1 MSLLQAVDQ
10 PSSDI
15 EAYIKN
21 VDAVLL
27 QKIEMIS
34 SVRGKLI
41 KFYQNIKKE
50 EALQKVYQQNVQQQ
64 SSVQDQTEFGY
75 GCEDENMMDES

>member
-15 EAYIKN
+15 EAYIRD
-21 VDAVLL
+21 VDMVLL

-34 SVRGKLI
+34 QVRSKLV
-41 KFYQNIKKE
+41 KFY
-50 EALQKVYQQNVQQQ
+50 
-64 SSVQDQTEFGY
+64 
-75 GCEDENMMDES
+75 

>member
-1 MSLLQAVDQ
+1 VDQ

-15 EAYIKN
+15 EAYIRD

-34 SVRGKLI
+34 LVRGKLL

-50 EALQKVYQQNVQQQ
+50 EALQKVYQQNV
-64 SSVQDQTEFGY
+64 
-75 GCEDENMMDES
+75 

>member
-1 MSLLQAVDQ
+1 MDQ

-15 EAYIKN
+15 EAYIRD

-34 SVRGKLI
+34 LVRGKLL

-50 EALQKVYQQNVQQQ
+50 EALQKIYQQNV
-64 SSVQDQTEFGY
+64 
-75 GCEDENMMDES
+75 